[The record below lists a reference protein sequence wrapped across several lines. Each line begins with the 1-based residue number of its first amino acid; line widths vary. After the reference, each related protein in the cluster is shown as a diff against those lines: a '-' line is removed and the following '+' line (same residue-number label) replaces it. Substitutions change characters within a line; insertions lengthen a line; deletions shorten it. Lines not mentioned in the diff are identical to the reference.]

1 MQTPLSCTI
10 LLAFVVFLPVLD
22 QKLCNFIALVMKFG
36 QLPLLE
42 KRENFLFGSFKVA
55 SPLLGLFS
63 FFSKLFCSTKT
74 AEARRGAAF
83 IEVPGEESR
92 MQVGFSHRL
101 SI

>member
-1 MQTPLSCTI
+1 MCGNKVSDVPRGLSRIYLKVCGVFLCRLLLSCTI

-63 FFSKLFCSTKT
+63 FFQNFP
-74 AEARRGAAF
+74 
-83 IEVPGEESR
+83 I
-92 MQVGFSHRL
+92 
-101 SI
+101 